1 MAQAFHNLEKTAELL
16 GLSAADVNQLRE
28 RNELR
33 GYRDGSDW
41 KFKAEDIEA
50 FAQKLKAE
58 KESPSADGP
67 SDSDGDV
74 LLSEL
79 ELGQSDPGASGTVIG
94 AGDKD
99 VSPVDS
105 DVKLAESDI
114 KLGGSEIDP
123 AGVGQEAG
131 ALDSGSGLSDFEEL
145 DLTLDDDLTLEDS
158 QISLSAEAVAAE
170 GSDATADSALD
181 LSGKG
186 EGLDDDDLVLGG
198 SGSGSDITIG
208 QDSGISLVDP
218 RDSGLSLEEPLE
230 LVGGGED
237 SLELGEDDM
246 LTFSEGADTE
256 SPTELKT
263 DDGFMLTPLEDDGEE
278 DSESGSQVI
287 ALDTAA
293 EGDEAATMVASDPG
307 GAMAA
312 MLDDETGDT
321 LGMGAPVVAGGAGQ
335 APQGFADGAALGAA
349 TAALPEA
356 PYTVWNILSL
366 TLCAIFLILTGM
378 MAYDLL
384 RNMWSW
390 DTPYDINSSIM
401 DEILSW
407 FEK

>member
-1 MAQAFHNLEKTAELL
+1 MAQKFYNLEKAAEVL
-16 GLSAADVNQLRE
+16 GVSPGELNRMRE
-28 RNELR
+28 SNEFHA
-33 GYRDGSDW
+33 YRDGANW
-41 KFKAEDIEA
+41 KFKVEDIERA
-50 FAQKLKAE
+50 A
-58 KESPSADGP
+58 KERQAAASAPPDEGA
-67 SDSDGDV
+67 DDV
-74 LLSEL
+74 LLSEF
-79 ELGQSDPGASGTVIG
+79 ELGESEPGTSGTVIG
-94 AGDKD
+94 PAEKG
-99 VSPVDS
+99 PADS
-105 DVKLAESDI
+105 DIQLADSDI
-114 KLGGSEIDP
+114 KLGGSDLDLSASDAAKDTGSNV
-123 AGVGQEAG
+123 AG
-131 ALDSGSGLSDFEEL
+131 FEEL
-145 DLTLDDDLTLEDS
+145 DMTLDDDLTLEDS
-158 QISLSAEAVAAE
+158 QISLSDEAVAAE
-170 GSDATADSALD
+170 GSDATADSAID

-218 RDSGLSLEEPLE
+218 RDSGLSLEDPLE

-263 DDGFMLTPLEDDGEE
+263 DDEFLLTPLEEGGEE

-293 EGDEAATMVASDPG
+293 EGDEAATMVGSGPG
-307 GAMAA
+307 AAMAA
-312 MLDDETGDT
+312 MLDEDTGDT
-321 LGMGAPVVAGGAGQ
+321 LGMGGPAVVGGAGQ

-366 TLCAIFLILTGM
+366 TLCTIFLILTGM